1 MNTMRRGILTV
12 LIVGVVLVVAGSV
25 VAQQW
30 QYVGLLTSDAS
41 TDESSLIV
49 EVTQPIQAGKLIMI
63 ESRDGLVRESY
74 HVRHVYGHVVILE
87 ERLTSAFVSGSKLF
101 Q

>member
-1 MNTMRRGILTV
+1 MRRGILTI

-25 VAQQW
+25 LAQQW
-30 QYVGLLTSDAS
+30 QYVGLVTSDVS
-41 TDESSLIV
+41 RDETSLLV

-63 ESRDGLVRESY
+63 ESRDGLVRETY

-87 ERLTSAFVSGSKLF
+87 ERLTTGYVSGSKLF